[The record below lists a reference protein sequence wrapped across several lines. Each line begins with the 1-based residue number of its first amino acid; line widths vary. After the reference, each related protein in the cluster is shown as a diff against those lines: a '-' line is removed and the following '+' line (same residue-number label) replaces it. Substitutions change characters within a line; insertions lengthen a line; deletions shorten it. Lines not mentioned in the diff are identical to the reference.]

1 SQDFCCEACGCS
13 MCSALLPL
21 TSNSNPSAEDRKAKE
36 LAQQIK
42 FKAES
47 SIVTQAG
54 TSRDKA
60 LTVTQGDDATFAEQQ
75 TDERPQA
82 EQVGGTL
89 PCRITLRGTQLYFFQ
104 SLFVKDHCRAVF
116 FLNP

>member
-21 TSNSNPSAEDRKAKE
+21 TSNSNPSGEDRKAKE

-82 EQVGGTL
+82 EQVG
-89 PCRITLRGTQLYFFQ
+89 
-104 SLFVKDHCRAVF
+104 
-116 FLNP
+116 